1 MKIEGSRILITGAA
15 GGIGCALAL
24 ELARRG
30 AILLLSGRA
39 GNALTAVC
47 SEASRLGARVFMLE
61 ADLLEAN
68 AVERLAAQAKA
79 AAGGVDILVNLAGI
93 SSFKLFQNE
102 DSASIERLWQVNVI
116 APLALTRALLP
127 SMLARGSGRVVNIGS
142 IFGSIGF
149 ACFANYSATK
159 SAIRGF
165 SQALRREL
173 DGSGVGVSYVAPR
186 YTRTPLNSSTVDR
199 MAQAVKMNSDS
210 PELVA
215 NHIVRAIEKD
225 RDELYIGFPE
235 SLFVRINAVLPRI
248 VDFALRKQT
257 RTMRDFAAPT
267 VSHQLAQEPQQ

>member
-1 MKIEGSRILITGAA
+1 MNIEGSRILITGAA

-24 ELARRG
+24 QLAQRG
-30 AILLLSGRA
+30 ATLLLSGRA
-39 GNALTAVC
+39 GHALSSVC

-61 ADLLEAN
+61 ADLLEVDA
-68 AVERLAAQAKA
+68 AERLAAQART

-102 DSASIERLWQVNVI
+102 DAAGIERLWQVNVI
-116 APLALTRALLP
+116 APLTLTRALLP
-127 SMLARGSGRVVNIGS
+127 AMLARGSGRVVNIGS

-159 SAIRGF
+159 SAIHGF

-186 YTRTPLNSSTVDR
+186 YTRTALNTSAVNR
-199 MAQAVKMNSDS
+199 MAAAVKMPSDS
-210 PELVA
+210 PEQVA
-215 NHIVRAIEKD
+215 SHIVRAIEQD

-248 VDFALRKQT
+248 VDFALRRQN

-267 VSHQLAQEPQQ
+267 VNHPLAEEPQP